1 MLIWTRLPVNVV
13 NIKISKFLIKFNY
26 RTNTPWIYLIIEWY
40 MFFLVEEADPTT
52 TKTKKNRNDCGIK
65 VVIFLAQKKKQTK
78 KDEKMVVL

>member
-1 MLIWTRLPVNVV
+1 M
-13 NIKISKFLIKFNY
+13 SFS
-26 RTNTPWIYLIIEWY
+26 
-40 MFFLVEEADPTT
+40 LVEEADPTT